1 MRAAE
6 EDLERPGGGKGY
18 VIESVGLESKSDSE
32 LAREEW
38 EAEFTVLVA
47 AFWWTSPLEVG
58 DERVLLQAP
67 CSLWI
72 RLSRHWLGAW
82 FWEVWGSLEDCF
94 FFWSV
99 TVGHR
104 QRTHHLHIPYPFQTG
119 IWSPALRT
127 N

>member
-82 FWEVWGSLEDCF
+82 FWEVWGSLEDWVRWAGLAGVCDMI
-94 FFWSV
+94 
-99 TVGHR
+99 VGR
-104 QRTHHLHIPYPFQTG
+104 QKNISLYKYGTMLC
-119 IWSPALRT
+119 
-127 N
+127 